1 MKSSRPIHSL
11 LSHIAIFALLFAAS
25 TNAFAQAQASFDAEL
40 ARAQQLIQANKL
52 PEALPI
58 LEKLYA
64 AKPDHPAL
72 LEMLAYSLSVS
83 AVPEKD
89 KDKRKKMLIRAR
101 QLAERAKRAGNNSQ
115 LVEAMIDQIPADGN
129 LPEMTPRTPAEEA
142 MMEGEAAF
150 VRGEM
155 ERALEHYER
164 AAKLNPKM
172 YEAPLFIGDV
182 YFKMGK
188 IDKAGESYARAIA
201 INPDLDTAYR
211 YWGNVLMEAGKLKEA
226 KEKLIEAVVAQPYIR
241 APWEFLAKWGERS
254 NVELGHPRVEPS
266 GSMSVEKDN
275 TTIAIDP
282 KSAGKA
288 DGSGLWMLYHTRRSQ
303 WIKEKFA
310 KEFPGEK
317 EYRHSLR
324 EEADALGLVANL
336 AAESLKDGRLKEK
349 DLDVSIA
356 NLLRIHKAGLLEA
369 FILLARADDGIAR
382 DYPEYRKTNRDRL
395 RQYMNEF
402 VTAPR

>member
-1 MKSSRPIHSL
+1 
-11 LSHIAIFALLFAAS
+11 
-25 TNAFAQAQASFDAEL
+25 
-40 ARAQQLIQANKL
+40 
-52 PEALPI
+52 
-58 LEKLYA
+58 
-64 AKPDHPAL
+64 
-72 LEMLAYSLSVS
+72 
-83 AVPEKD
+83 
-89 KDKRKKMLIRAR
+89 
-101 QLAERAKRAGNNSQ
+101 
-115 LVEAMIDQIPADGN
+115 
-129 LPEMTPRTPAEEA
+129 
-142 MMEGEAAF
+142 MEGEAAF

-172 YEAPLFIGDV
+172 YEAPLFTGDV

-226 KEKLIEAVVAQPYIR
+226 REKLIEAVVAQPYIR

-254 NVELGHPRVEPS
+254 KVELGHPRVEIA
-266 GSMSVEKDN
+266 GSMSAEKDA

-310 KEFPGEK
+310 REFPGEK

-336 AAESLKDGRLKEK
+336 ATESLKDGRLKEK

-395 RQYMNEF
+395 RQYLNEF